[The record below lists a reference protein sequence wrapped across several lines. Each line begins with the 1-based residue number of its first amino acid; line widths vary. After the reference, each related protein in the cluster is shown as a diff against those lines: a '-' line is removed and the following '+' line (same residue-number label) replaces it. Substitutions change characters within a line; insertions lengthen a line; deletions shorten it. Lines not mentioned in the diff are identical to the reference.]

1 MELFELLTQ
10 VWEYLRQ
17 EPFQIA
23 FDLGGHMVKFE
34 IQNSIWELWECQKMF
49 RMEKIQVIL
58 NGQNKNGMLIKDS
71 KLYVG
76 VKTSIDELYYFE

>member
-1 MELFELLTQ
+1 
-10 VWEYLRQ
+10 
-17 EPFQIA
+17 
-23 FDLGGHMVKFE
+23 
-34 IQNSIWELWECQKMF
+34 MF